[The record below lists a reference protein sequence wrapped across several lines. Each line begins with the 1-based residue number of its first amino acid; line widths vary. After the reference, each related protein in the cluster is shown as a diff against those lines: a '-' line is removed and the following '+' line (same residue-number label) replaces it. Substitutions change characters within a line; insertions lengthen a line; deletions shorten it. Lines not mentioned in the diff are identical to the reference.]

1 MVKKPKVKKVVPY
14 NKQERLV
21 KVLNL
26 ISEIS
31 ELKMSFVLTPEIRK
45 RFDEYA
51 ETGREYNDTIDIPK
65 ISRQMIISLIND
77 KHQKTFVNFK
87 YVDLN
92 GHDVRDV
99 TEKCNDEKCNDEK
112 CNKL

>member
-14 NKQERLV
+14 SKQERLV

-31 ELKMSFVLTPEIRK
+31 ELKMSFVLTPEIRR

-51 ETGREYNDTIDIPK
+51 ETGKEYNDTIDIPK
-65 ISRQMIISLIND
+65 ISRQMIICLVND

-92 GHDVRDV
+92 G
-99 TEKCNDEKCNDEK
+99 NDEKCNDENCKDEK
-112 CNKL
+112 CN